1 MLGLLL
7 LSLAGAAEPTDGPSD
22 ALVVPGPFV
31 MEDQAGNSL
40 RLRFVGQVQANLDL
54 RSDDDW
60 APVETLRFRRVRLLV
75 DTDLLDGRL
84 RTGFQLNTQPG
95 ALELMD
101 LWGQVGLGRDIT
113 LKVGQFKVPWTR
125 YRAQSFAS
133 LLLVDWPIA
142 TRFFG
147 AERQLG
153 LMASDGKPGED
164 RFGWAIG
171 VFAGS
176 NARASF
182 ATGVGSAHAELW
194 ANPSSLTGPS
204 VSWAV
209 HPELVGRVSTGTPG
223 IDARTSSDIE
233 GGSLRWLGAFSIAAD
248 LAPDPIRDFSLRLS
262 PELLV
267 KGGGLSANLVGYAG
281 FFESDDTPL
290 APASLGG
297 VVEVGWRLAPRWGV
311 AASYSR
317 VDQLPALRDTARA
330 RADAVIDAARPR
342 ERDALEAAYASAGVT
357 GSEQEMGAGL
367 DWWVAGDTVKLQLD
381 GAWLRTQTTG
391 FEDGL
396 RLRLQAQVAL

>member
-101 LWGQVGLGRDIT
+101 LWGQVGLGRDIS

-182 ATGVGSAHAELW
+182 ATGVGSAHADD
-194 ANPSSLTGPS
+194 GFR
-204 VSWAV
+204 
-209 HPELVGRVSTGTPG
+209 GRV
-223 IDARTSSDIE
+223 A
-233 GGSLRWLGAFSIAAD
+233 
-248 LAPDPIRDFSLRLS
+248 
-262 PELLV
+262 
-267 KGGGLSANLVGYAG
+267 
-281 FFESDDTPL
+281 
-290 APASLGG
+290 APAAGPGG
-297 VVEVGWRLAPRWGV
+297 AVGGRRRG
-311 AASYSR
+311 
-317 VDQLPALRDTARA
+317 TF
-330 RADAVIDAARPR
+330 AV
-342 ERDALEAAYASAGVT
+342 G
-357 GSEQEMGAGL
+357 
-367 DWWVAGDTVKLQLD
+367 
-381 GAWLRTQTTG
+381 
-391 FEDGL
+391 
-396 RLRLQAQVAL
+396 